1 MSGQEG
7 GRLPRW
13 VWFGASVALA
23 IHLVIVVSIVRQ
35 PLDAA
40 HAATGRSLVW
50 PLYAD
55 TTHRKGPAAD
65 FFGVYDAGVQPAS
78 PEDLYVDINN
88 PAFAPT
94 RVPYGYPFRY
104 LPVIAYTLSPALR
117 LFAPHAAYLAWIA
130 VLEATLA
137 ASLLV
142 LWKQARGAG
151 TKLFVAVALLVSFPY
166 FLELHMGQ
174 FTFVAIALALA
185 ALALRE
191 RDGPPAARIL
201 GGVAF
206 VSTVLLK
213 LFPLVTTPALLRT
226 RRGAR
231 LVALAVG
238 LAVVTSAIYFVGRP
252 GALDAFASVNTGGK
266 MDGLDAGNHG
276 LLYVF
281 HRTTTLAGVSWT
293 PTSWTIVTTVWQL
306 GLLAAV
312 GLAVL
317 LARRCSAVVGGA
329 VLVVSFVLSYVHVW
343 EHHYSA
349 TILAGLA
356 ILVAL
361 ERLDGGWSPRVRA
374 VAAAVVL
381 LTLPTPFVLLDPH
394 PDPAVWDP
402 SLGWG
407 LWALL
412 PPMCKSVPALVV
424 LVVGLRAVAAE
435 GFALP
440 DYVVAWRGR
449 RGYTVEE
456 PRAWPAPRR

>member
-1 MSGQEG
+1 MSGAPG
-7 GRLPRW
+7 ARLPRW
-13 VWFGASVALA
+13 VWFGAAVALA
-23 IHLVIVVSIVRQ
+23 IHVVVLVSIVRQ

-40 HAATGRSLVW
+40 HAPAGRSLVW

-78 PEDLYVDINN
+78 PQDLYVDINN
-88 PAFAPT
+88 PAFPPT
-94 RVPYGYPFRY
+94 RVPYGYPYRY
-104 LPVIAYTLSPALR
+104 LPVIAYTLSPVLR
-117 LFAPHAAYLAWIA
+117 LFSPHAAYLAWIA
-130 VLEATLA
+130 LIEATLA
-137 ASLLV
+137 ASLVV
-142 LWKQARGAG
+142 LWKRAQGAA
-151 TKLFVAVALLVSFPY
+151 TKLFVAATLLVSFPY

-191 RDGPPAARIL
+191 RDGPPAARAL
-201 GGVAF
+201 GAVAF

-231 LVALAVG
+231 LVALALG
-238 LAVVTSAIYFVGRP
+238 LAVVTSAVYFIGRP
-252 GALDAFASVNTGGK
+252 GALEAFASVNTGGK

-281 HRTTTLAGVSWT
+281 HRTTTMAGVSWT

-312 GLAVL
+312 GLVVL

-329 VLVVSFVLSYVHVW
+329 LLVVAFVLSYVHVW

-349 TILAGLA
+349 TILAALA
-356 ILVAL
+356 ILVSL
-361 ERLDGGWSPRVRA
+361 ERCDGGWSPRVRA
-374 VAAAVVL
+374 LAVAVAL

-412 PPMCKSVPALVV
+412 PPLCKALPALLV
-424 LVVGLRAVAAE
+424 LGVGIRAVAAS

-440 DYVVAWRGR
+440 DYVVAWRR
-449 RGYTVEE
+449 R
-456 PRAWPAPRR
+456 RATTIVTT